1 MTTDTAPAPIALTVH
16 ATLDGW
22 PVDLAFT
29 LPPARLGVALAK
41 LTELGYTPRQDAP
54 AARAVASTGNNAPC
68 CPYHGTAKIKES
80 DRRPGTFYCAAKMGD
95 GSYCKEKPV

>member
-1 MTTDTAPAPIALTVH
+1 MSSDTAPAPVSLTVH

-29 LPPARLGVALAK
+29 LPPARLSAALAK
-41 LTELGYTPRQDAP
+41 LSDLGYTPRQNAP
-54 AARAVASTGNNAPC
+54 TAHAATPTGTPC
-68 CPYHGTAKIKES
+68 CPYHGTAKVKES
-80 DRRPGTFYCAAKMGD
+80 DRRPGTFYCSARMGD